1 MNGSTRHTIHLQ
13 TTNDGGSCAT
23 TADRQKWPHVPWSP
37 QSVNS
42 MDWCKAKAYRETLDF
57 IGKSMVSEFPVKNF
71 DPETSPGWSKPAGSS
86 QRTKFGAGLFDPR
99 VGYCNWSW
107 LLSDTTPRILV
118 DPTPCPQCRGAAP
131 PFLSPSLWSSSQFQR
146 HTRCQSFRS
155 RTSTHL
161 GVLETQF
168 TTLGWGS
175 NGIPQQK
182 NGELY
187 GL

>member
-71 DPETSPGWSKPAGSS
+71 DPETSPGWSNPAGSS

-118 DPTPCPQCRGAAP
+118 PHHVPSAAVPRLLFFLLLFGAH
-131 PFLSPSLWSSSQFQR
+131 PSSKGILVVKVFEAVHR
-146 HTRCQSFRS
+146 HT
-155 RTSTHL
+155 
-161 GVLETQF
+161 
-168 TTLGWGS
+168 
-175 NGIPQQK
+175 
-182 NGELY
+182 
-187 GL
+187 